1 VTSTLPIQV
10 FGERNAPVAVR
21 AALWCVAVV
30 LPLFAGWLLLPR
42 LLEPPLLW
50 LALWR
55 FETASVLVHGILALA
70 ALALAIGLF
79 RWLCIQQA
87 RMIVR
92 SADAGLAVEPW
103 IALVLGSVVLL
114 AVFYGTNQPLDEYD
128 LTRIHELLRDHDP
141 GLAYYTDRL
150 FAADGHVYAD
160 IIGYSD
166 QRLDRFRLSWA
177 LKQPGG

>member
-1 VTSTLPIQV
+1 VTSNLPILV

-21 AALWCVAVV
+21 AVLWCVAVM

-50 LALWR
+50 LAFWR
-55 FETASVLVHGILALA
+55 FETVPVLVHGILALT

-79 RWLCIQQA
+79 RWLCIQQT

-92 SADAGLAVEPW
+92 SADAGLAAEPW

-114 AVFYGTNQPLDEYD
+114 AVFYNTNQPLDAYD

-150 FAADGHVYAD
+150 FASDGHVYAD
-160 IIGYSD
+160 IIGYND
-166 QRLDRFRLSWA
+166 ERLDRFQVSWTP
-177 LKQPGG
+177 KQPGG